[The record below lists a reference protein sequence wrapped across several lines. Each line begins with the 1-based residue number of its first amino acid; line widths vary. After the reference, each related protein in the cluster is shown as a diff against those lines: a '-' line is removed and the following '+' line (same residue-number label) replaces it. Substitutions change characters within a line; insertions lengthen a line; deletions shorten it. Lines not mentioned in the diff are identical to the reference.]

1 MYPVIYPRLPVTDLD
16 RSTGFYLD
24 LGFSLN
30 QRLSTAQRSAMNIS
44 PAIVLLLVHE
54 PLVPVIRLALA
65 FPTRA
70 DVDDILSACAPGGG
84 AVTSRARVRRRGV
97 YSGTATDPDGH
108 PWEFLC
114 LDGGREESGL

>member
-16 RSTGFYLD
+16 RSTGFYLE

-30 QRLSTAQRSAMNIS
+30 QRLSGAQRSAMNIS
-44 PAIVLLLVHE
+44 PAIVLLLVPE

-70 DVDDILSACAPGGG
+70 DVDEILSACTAGGG
-84 AVTSRARVRRRGV
+84 IVTTRARIRSRGI